1 MRKQIDGLA
10 AIVQLQFHMELD
22 EKSLFLFC
30 GRKADRM
37 KALDWD
43 GTGYVLLYK
52 RLKEKRFQW
61 RRTEAD
67 LKSLTQQ
74 EFRCLME
81 GLSITQTKA
90 FKSGKPGAVC

>member
-10 AIVQLQFHMELD
+10 AIVQLQFRLEPD
-22 EKSLFLFC
+22 ETSLFLFC
-30 GRKADRM
+30 GRKADRV
-37 KALDWD
+37 KALYWD

-61 RRTEAD
+61 PRTEAD
-67 LKSLTQQ
+67 LKRLTQQ
-74 EFRCLME
+74 EFRWLME

-90 FKSGKPGAVC
+90 FTSGNPGTIC